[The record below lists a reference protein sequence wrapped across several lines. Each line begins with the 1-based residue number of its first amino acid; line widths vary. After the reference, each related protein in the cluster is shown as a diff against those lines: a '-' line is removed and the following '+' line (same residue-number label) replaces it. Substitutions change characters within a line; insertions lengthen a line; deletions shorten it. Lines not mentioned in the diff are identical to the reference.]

1 MKLFKPFTLFILFGG
16 DEAWPLPK
24 GEALLEGAESGA
36 VHRQH
41 RGAAEAFV
49 ELQRHGRVPLL
60 ADVRIS
66 LVSLG
71 FKYFKTKQHKAS
83 YRHVGEKDEENLH
96 VQICA
101 KTFAQSM
108 DMSMFALHMD
118 TCMCGM
124 SESALCTALACQ
136 IVAHFCERN

>member
-49 ELQRHGRVPLL
+49 ELQRPGRVPLL

-71 FKYFKTKQHKAS
+71 FKYFKTTQHKL
-83 YRHVGEKDEENLH
+83 V
-96 VQICA
+96 
-101 KTFAQSM
+101 T
-108 DMSMFALHMD
+108 DMLGKKMKK
-118 TCMCGM
+118 TCMCKY
-124 SESALCTALACQ
+124 AQKHLHKVWT
-136 IVAHFCERN
+136 